1 MPCAKALMSPPM
13 YSFGLGGERVRDAK
27 ITTQAFSHLYGFK
40 DQAIPETNLPSCIAQ
55 VIAVPTSPG
64 VAALSA
70 NSCSTLR
77 RQRHTEERSRSAEV
91 PAHPNDW
98 KYLII

>member
-1 MPCAKALMSPPM
+1 MSPAM
-13 YSFGLGGERVRDAK
+13 HSFVLGGERVRDAK

-64 VAALSA
+64 VAGVVQTAAAPFSG
-70 NSCSTLR
+70 NGIR
-77 RQRHTEERSRSAEV
+77 RTVSIR
-91 PAHPNDW
+91 
-98 KYLII
+98 